1 MALLERVH
9 GSTIASILAHRATT
23 EPERPFLLHGNG
35 VLTYGQVE
43 SRAEALAAG
52 LHSLGIGAGDRVA
65 LILPCR
71 PEFVIAFF
79 AAAKLGAQ
87 VVPLNP
93 RLTGPELQYMLRH
106 SEAAVAV
113 TIETWHGVDYLQ
125 LFEDFL
131 VQLPALEYAV
141 TVGEEDLWYDDRI
154 FQFEDLVSK
163 GEGRDYVAGNPDPA
177 GDMFALLYTSGTTGK
192 PKGVELTQA
201 NLLHAAAATVEML
214 GLHEEDR
221 IIGVTAFFHVFGIAP
236 GLLGALL
243 SGAALV
249 LQEDFDGPATL
260 DLVEKH
266 GVTVHYGIPTFFVTE
281 LQEQRR
287 RPRDLSSL
295 RLGLVAGS
303 PASAGMI
310 REVSE
315 ELCPGLLVAYSLTET
330 ASTIC
335 MTSPEDPGEKRH
347 FTVGR
352 PVAGAEVKVLD
363 PAGAIL
369 PVESV
374 GEIVLRGPGIM
385 RGYYRQPRETA
396 ASFVHDG
403 FLRTGDLGMV
413 DEDGYVHL
421 VGRGKD
427 VIIRGGSTVHPREV
441 EDRILAHPAV
451 RAVVAVGVPDEV
463 LGEAI
468 FACVALLEGAMVSGD
483 ELKDWCRKTLAGY
496 KIPDTVR
503 FMEEFPQ
510 TATGK
515 VRRSELARLL
525 RDEMLNRSQ

>member
-1 MALLERVH
+1 MALLERVQ
-9 GSTIASILAHRATT
+9 GSTIASVLAQRATT
-23 EPERPFLLHGNG
+23 DPERPFLIHGDG
-35 VLTYGQVE
+35 FLTFGQVE

-52 LHSLGIGAGDRVA
+52 LHSLGIGAGDRIA
-65 LILPCR
+65 LLLPCR
-71 PEFVIAFF
+71 PEFAVAFF

-93 RLTGPELQYMLRH
+93 RLTGPELQYLLRH

-141 TVGEEDLWYDDRI
+141 TVGDEDLWYDDRI
-154 FQFEDLVSK
+154 FQFEDLLSK
-163 GEGRDYVAGNPDPA
+163 GEGRDYSSGDADP
-177 GDMFALLYTSGTTGK
+177 GTDVFAILYTSGTTGK

-201 NLLHAAAATVEML
+201 TLPHAAAVTADRM

-221 IIGVTAFFHVFGIAP
+221 IVGVTAFFHVFGITA

-243 SGAALV
+243 SGAGLV
-249 LQEDFDGPATL
+249 LQEDFDGPGTL

-281 LQEQRR
+281 LLEQRR
-287 RPRDLSSL
+287 RPRDLSTL
-295 RLGLVAGS
+295 RAGLVAGA
-303 PASAGMI
+303 PASAGLL
-310 REVSE
+310 REVAK

-335 MTSPEDPGEKRH
+335 MTSPDDPGEKQH

-352 PVAGAEVKVLD
+352 PVGGVQIQVLD
-363 PAGAIL
+363 PEGAVL

-374 GEIVLRGPGIM
+374 GELVVKGAGVM

-396 ASFVHDG
+396 ASFALDG

-441 EDRILAHPAV
+441 EDRILSHPAV
-451 RAVVAVGVPDEV
+451 RAVVVVGVPDEV

-468 FACVALLEGAMVSGD
+468 FACVALLEGAIATGD
-483 ELKDWCRKTLAGY
+483 EFKDWCRKTLAGY

-503 FMEEFPQ
+503 FMEEFPL

-515 VRRSELARLL
+515 VRRAELARLL
-525 RDEMLNRSQ
+525 KDDVPNRNE